1 MVLHDR
7 DQGVLVVD
15 LGDPVGELA
24 VPDKGV
30 TTDLLA
36 VGLSP
41 VDEPVGTVE
50 VEVATG
56 RLCGIELHGVLG
68 GDLAEVGFGSV
79 VDVALGKNALVAGS
93 APVPCC
99 LSVQLICYDETGDL
113 TNFLPLALKPA
124 STVLAARASM

>member
-56 RLCGIELHGVLG
+56 RLSGIELHRVLG
-68 GDLAEVGFGSV
+68 GDLAEVGLGSV
-79 VDVALGKNALVAGS
+79 VDVGVGENALVAGS
-93 APVPCC
+93 APVPRC
-99 LSVQLICYDETGDL
+99 LSVRLICVRRSGFD
-113 TNFLPLALKPA
+113 
-124 STVLAARASM
+124 

>member
-36 VGLSP
+36 VGRGP

-56 RLCGIELHGVLG
+56 RLSGIELHGVLG
-68 GDLAEVGFGSV
+68 GDLAEVGLGSV
-79 VDVALGKNALVAGS
+79 VDVGVGENTLVAGS
-93 APVPCC
+93 APVPRC
-99 LSVQLICYDETGDL
+99 LSVQLNGVRKSGFD
-113 TNFLPLALKPA
+113 
-124 STVLAARASM
+124 